1 MYSSSSILSGEPSV
15 SRKSSSDDSPELKRK
30 SSSIASKGSEPE
42 LKKRKSSVRDDD
54 SVSEFTTK
62 SSSVSS
68 HHSASGLAKKPSTTR
83 SISGAIPLSKLS
95 TQGLISLSE
104 ARVLLSRQE
113 TTTRNVSVT
122 GGSLQQKSLPVASSK
137 ISKPASVIRKSSKR
151 TGLSRHVKTSR
162 KSSSI
167 KNVVTELPKRKP
179 IPKKIFEPAEAI
191 TPKKTTKPK
200 IKTELKESKPN
211 SRALLYLRGEFL
223 ALRADDGEVCS
234 ISVRMNFR

>member
-1 MYSSSSILSGEPSV
+1 M
-15 SRKSSSDDSPELKRK
+15 KRK
-30 SSSIASKGSEPE
+30 SSLESSASEPE
-42 LKKRKSSVRDDD
+42 LKKKKSSVRDDD

-68 HHSASGLAKKPSTTR
+68 LHSVSDVPKKPSTVR

-113 TTTRNVSVT
+113 TTTRIVSVT
-122 GGSLQQKSLPVASSK
+122 GGSLQKSLPIVSSK
-137 ISKPASVIRKSSKR
+137 VSKPANASRKSSITKNVKR
-151 TGLSRHVKTSR
+151 TGLPKRAKTSR
-162 KSSSI
+162 KSRSI
-167 KNVVTELPKRKP
+167 KNIAPELPKRKP
-179 IPKKIFEPAEAI
+179 IPKKIFEPTEAT

-200 IKTELKESKPN
+200 IKTEFEESKLN

-223 ALRADDGEVCS
+223 ALRTDDGKVCHYNS
-234 ISVRMNFR
+234 QIDLQ